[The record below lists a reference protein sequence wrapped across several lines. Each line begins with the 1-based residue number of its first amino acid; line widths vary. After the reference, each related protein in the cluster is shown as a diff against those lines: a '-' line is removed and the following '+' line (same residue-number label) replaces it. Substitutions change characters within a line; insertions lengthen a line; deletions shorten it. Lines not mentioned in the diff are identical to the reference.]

1 MLACLLPLAAPRY
14 MRAPVASPHQ
24 CWPGTAP
31 GRWHGYE
38 WRLQNDS
45 GCPPLERYLHAAP
58 ERCSRKM
65 PSPVPGA
72 GPSNLNSC
80 AAVDEALLTHDL
92 RNASVLLIGDS
103 TSAQILWHACETFNR
118 KPSSFI
124 KIDARALN
132 VSLRRYTHRLRSLD
146 NHVCRLPGNLAFGSF
161 SHYGATGPPYWVF
174 AYPLAP
180 WLANNTIGM
189 ARHDMPRFR
198 QTTSPRG
205 SDPTLVVVSSGF
217 WDIASWWAHQ
227 GGFAKRF
234 SINSTHTAQ
243 YLVGVRRLVREVRR
257 AFPRSA
263 VVWRLMHPGMKHSIT
278 PAIVARLNA
287 AIRAA
292 APAWRLPLIDAEK
305 MVSSL
310 SRSAQPNLGK
320 GPPYGTNDGRHLHPW
335 INLAL
340 LNLIFNIARRDAHG
354 VSLLYG
360 WRHGGSGTGHLR
372 HNASARARGGFSSSS
387 NTTVGTLRQRGHGGG
402 GSPGHLRHN
411 ASARARGGHVSSS
424 GNETNGNGVLRQ
436 RGHPRWR
443 PSPSAMF
450 TPSNASDTF

>member
-1 MLACLLPLAAPRY
+1 MYA
-14 MRAPVASPHQ
+14 
-24 CWPGTAP
+24 
-31 GRWHGYE
+31 
-38 WRLQNDS
+38 
-45 GCPPLERYLHAAP
+45 GCPATLRLAL
-58 ERCSRKM
+58 SRTT
-65 PSPVPGA
+65 VQRVHRTGY
-72 GPSNLNSC
+72 
-80 AAVDEALLTHDL
+80 
-92 RNASVLLIGDS
+92 LLIRLHRGWPTVQS
-103 TSAQILWHACETFNR
+103 T
-118 KPSSFI
+118 
-124 KIDARALN
+124 
-132 VSLRRYTHRLRSLD
+132 
-146 NHVCRLPGNLAFGSF
+146 
-161 SHYGATGPPYWVF
+161 
-174 AYPLAP
+174 
-180 WLANNTIGM
+180 

-234 SINSTHTAQ
+234 STNSTHTAQ

-354 VSLLYG
+354 VSLD
-360 WRHGGSGTGHLR
+360 LR
-372 HNASARARGGFSSSS
+372 LA
-387 NTTVGTLRQRGHGGG
+387 T
-402 GSPGHLRHN
+402 
-411 ASARARGGHVSSS
+411 
-424 GNETNGNGVLRQ
+424 
-436 RGHPRWR
+436 RW
-443 PSPSAMF
+443 
-450 TPSNASDTF
+450 